1 MAEKGATQQAENRKR
16 FKEILAV
23 MKKHDIV
30 RGVSPEKL
38 FNVINEL
45 GPTFVKLGQILSTRS
60 DVLPQVYCDELK
72 KLRSNVPPMPYEQ
85 VSRQIE
91 RAYGQTPEEVFSF
104 FDQTAL
110 GSASIAQAHAA
121 VLKSGER
128 VVAKIQREGIH
139 ETMSRDIQLLKQ
151 ACKLLKYMPS
161 RDLVDFNKVLDEMWI
176 VTQQEMNFQ
185 TEANNLERFSKIN
198 ADVAYVKVPAIY
210 RELTTPQILVMERID
225 GIPLDDFEAIQSQ
238 GYDLDEIGKKL
249 ADNYV
254 KQVIVDGFFH
264 ADPHPGNIRIQD
276 GKIVWL
282 DMGMMGVLSEHDR
295 TLIASLIPAVAKHD
309 ISTCRNIVLQLGT
322 FKGKTDKQR
331 LEHDIEDMLEK
342 YGTCDLGSIDIAVVM
357 EDMTEIMRANGIS
370 MPASLTM
377 LARGLGTVE
386 GVVAELSP
394 GLNIMDIVTARA
406 TADLLKNRDWKASI
420 QKDVTAIWESAHKS
434 LELPALLADALRSLN
449 LGEINVSM
457 RHHTGEDTEK
467 LITDLVLK
475 LCVAVV
481 ASALIICAG
490 ATWEAPPRINNG
502 LSLCSI
508 CCLVT
513 AVLLLLYMF
522 VLKNRRRK

>member
-161 RDLVDFNKVLDEMWI
+161 RDLVDFTKVLDEMWI

-185 TEANNLERFSKIN
+185 TEANNLERFSKI
-198 ADVAYVKVPAIY
+198 K
-210 RELTTPQILVMERID
+210 PQCKIL
-225 GIPLDDFEAIQSQ
+225 
-238 GYDLDEIGKKL
+238 
-249 ADNYV
+249 
-254 KQVIVDGFFH
+254 
-264 ADPHPGNIRIQD
+264 
-276 GKIVWL
+276 W
-282 DMGMMGVLSEHDR
+282 
-295 TLIASLIPAVAKHD
+295 
-309 ISTCRNIVLQLGT
+309 
-322 FKGKTDKQR
+322 
-331 LEHDIEDMLEK
+331 
-342 YGTCDLGSIDIAVVM
+342 DLG
-357 EDMTEIMRANGIS
+357 
-370 MPASLTM
+370 
-377 LARGLGTVE
+377 
-386 GVVAELSP
+386 
-394 GLNIMDIVTARA
+394 
-406 TADLLKNRDWKASI
+406 
-420 QKDVTAIWESAHKS
+420 
-434 LELPALLADALRSLN
+434 LRS
-449 LGEINVSM
+449 
-457 RHHTGEDTEK
+457 
-467 LITDLVLK
+467 
-475 LCVAVV
+475 
-481 ASALIICAG
+481 
-490 ATWEAPPRINNG
+490 
-502 LSLCSI
+502 
-508 CCLVT
+508 
-513 AVLLLLYMF
+513 
-522 VLKNRRRK
+522 